1 LGSGVIEKVRI
12 IEILSFP
19 GPDRSIKQSD
29 INKGIMVARRYRN
42 RRIGEFFKE
51 LKMTEGRCTGI
62 PKIIKALKD
71 NGSPAPIFETDE
83 NRSYFL
89 TILKIHPIAQVE
101 EFTGEQVSEQ
111 VSEQVYQIL
120 EFCKTPRTKQ
130 EILNHIGLSIVY
142 LNYKRNILPLI
153 YRPANSLQK

>member
-1 LGSGVIEKVRI
+1 
-12 IEILSFP
+12 
-19 GPDRSIKQSD
+19 
-29 INKGIMVARRYRN
+29 MVARRYRN

-71 NGSPAPIFETDE
+71 NGSPAPLFKTDDE
-83 NRSYFL
+83 RSYFL
-89 TILKIHPIAQVE
+89 TILKIHPDAKIE
-101 EFTGEQVSEQ
+101 ELIEEGEGEQVSEQ
-111 VSEQVYQIL
+111 VFQIL
-120 EFCKTPRTKQ
+120 KFCRTPRTKQ

-153 YRPANSLQK
+153 QKKLLAFTIPDKPNSRLQKYKTTEIGFAFIQQGNNN

>member
-1 LGSGVIEKVRI
+1 
-12 IEILSFP
+12 
-19 GPDRSIKQSD
+19 
-29 INKGIMVARRYRN
+29 MVARRYRN

-83 NRSYFL
+83 SRSYFL

-101 EFTGEQVSEQ
+101 EFAGEQVSEQ
-111 VSEQVYQIL
+111 VFQIL

-142 LNYKRNILPLI
+142 LNYKRNILPLVQKKLLTFTI
-153 YRPANSLQK
+153 PDKPNSRLQKYKTTEIGFAFIQ